1 MSQVTCWHPPPSCPE
16 EQEETRRLLE
26 MLETALVDQRCW
38 RVEQRLLE
46 SALRQGEEL
55 ITLFILPSRACVAV
69 LM

>member
-1 MSQVTCWHPPPSCPE
+1 MDAAGVSV
-16 EQEETRRLLE
+16 
-26 MLETALVDQRCW
+26 AL
-38 RVEQRLLE
+38 EQRLLE